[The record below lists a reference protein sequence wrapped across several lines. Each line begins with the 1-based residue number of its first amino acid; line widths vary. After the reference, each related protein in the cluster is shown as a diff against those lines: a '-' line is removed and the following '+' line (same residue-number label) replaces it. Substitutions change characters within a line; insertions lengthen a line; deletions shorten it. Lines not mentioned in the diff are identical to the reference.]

1 MQKLDQYAFV
11 LWKDYDAV
19 RLCKPPEEGNIEN
32 PHVTA
37 AVGESYA
44 TYPIAVVGEVYGRGW
59 GEGKV
64 ILTRPIAKIEGSKIK
79 TDTGEEYLLEQ
90 KHPDYLAYEKA
101 RDEGIKIVQ
110 QYSFG
115 AIDSDEESY
124 IYISG
129 NSGGYVG
136 KQPNLRKAVETQ
148 EGALLTLHG
157 GTKVFVDVFAMSW
170 TQEYYIYEANETR
183 EKVVN
188 AKATGR
194 AFCGYKGAWLLD
206 LYAND
211 LHQCGVGGAPFLTA
225 KRAKE
230 LGII

>member
-1 MQKLDQYAFV
+1 MQKLNQYAFV

-19 RLCKPPEEGNIEN
+19 GLCKPPEDIKK

-37 AVGESYA
+37 AVGEAYA

-59 GEGKV
+59 DEGKV
-64 ILTRPIAKIEGSKIK
+64 ILTRPIAKIEGNRIE
-79 TDTGEEYLLEQ
+79 TDTGVEYLLEQ

-101 RDEGIKIVQ
+101 RDEGLEVVRE
-110 QYSFG
+110 YSFG
-115 AIDSDEESY
+115 VIDSNEESY

-136 KQPNLRKAVETQ
+136 KQPNLRKALETQ

-157 GTKVFVDVFAMSW
+157 GTKVFVDVFAISR
-170 TQEYYIYEANETR
+170 TQEFYMYECNETR

-188 AKATGR
+188 AKAIGR

-211 LHQCGVGGAPFLTA
+211 LSQCGVGGAPCVTA
-225 KRAKE
+225 KGAKE